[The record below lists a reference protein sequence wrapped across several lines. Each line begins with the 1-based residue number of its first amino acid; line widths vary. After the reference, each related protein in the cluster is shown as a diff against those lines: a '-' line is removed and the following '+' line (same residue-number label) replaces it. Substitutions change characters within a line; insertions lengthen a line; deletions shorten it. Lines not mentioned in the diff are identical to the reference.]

1 MVSLKSTSRSTET
14 SSACS
19 IRNRLLSPT
28 ASQMRR
34 RLWLIHR
41 VLALGYMSLSGHLIE
56 SSHAMRTL
64 NVVVVLARR
73 WWRQVRQV
81 AAFFFHFSGHF
92 CVPNR
97 GNEILVFLAPISGF
111 RLLQT
116 KINQHKKSHKMKY
129 FFVVKK
135 VLVHF

>member
-1 MVSLKSTSRSTET
+1 MILLKSTTRSTET

-19 IRNRLLSPT
+19 IRHGLLSTP
-28 ASQMRR
+28 SQMRR
-34 RLWLIHR
+34 RLRLIHR
-41 VLALGYMSLSGHLIE
+41 VLALGYMSLSGDLIE

-73 WWRQVRQV
+73 WWRQVRQA

-97 GNEILVFLAPISGF
+97 GDEILVFLAPISWF
-111 RLLQT
+111 WLF
-116 KINQHKKSHKMKY
+116 KKSTLKC
-129 FFVVKK
+129 FTT
-135 VLVHF
+135 LI